1 MPAPLVGAVIAGVVT
16 TAAAYTVPWLI
27 KVALFTL
34 GLGVVSMVGLDLAF
48 DYGINTVLQY
58 YNGLPSTILLWADY
72 IGVFDALSILF
83 SAMNASLAIKFL
95 CGATSAG
102 RKVKKLDFVCD

>member
-1 MPAPLVGAVIAGVVT
+1 MPAPVIGAVIAGVVT
-16 TAAAYTVPWLI
+16 TAAAYTIPWLI
-27 KVALFTL
+27 KVAMFTL

-48 DYGINTVLQY
+48 DYGIGMVMAH
-58 YNGLPSTILLWADY
+58 YNGLPSTLLQWCDY
-72 IGVFDALSILF
+72 IGVFDAISILF
-83 SAMNASLAIKFL
+83 SAMNASLALKFL